1 MNIGAPFGT
10 VSVDRAFAVFR
21 GDRAS
26 ASADCDGIICIGGCT
41 GVVEFDETCVVA
53 GFGLCGD
60 ALGGSGGVDLRGC
73 GLGLGA
79 GGMSAVG
86 GRALRR
92 RGASRCRPVA
102 GVGKRWT
109 TATGP
114 YTGGSERHE
123 ASCRKLDPLAVT
135 AGTLLATQSAPFIP
149 IGVSVLR
156 RGFHQVRSVLWRS
169 AALLDRLC
177 PCPSLRPL
185 RRLLL
190 RSLSSVFRVS

>member
-26 ASADCDGIICIGGCT
+26 ASADCDGIICVGRCT

-60 ALGGSGGVDLRGC
+60 ALGGR

-114 YTGGSERHE
+114 YTG
-123 ASCRKLDPLAVT
+123 
-135 AGTLLATQSAPFIP
+135 
-149 IGVSVLR
+149 
-156 RGFHQVRSVLWRS
+156 
-169 AALLDRLC
+169 
-177 PCPSLRPL
+177 
-185 RRLLL
+185 
-190 RSLSSVFRVS
+190 